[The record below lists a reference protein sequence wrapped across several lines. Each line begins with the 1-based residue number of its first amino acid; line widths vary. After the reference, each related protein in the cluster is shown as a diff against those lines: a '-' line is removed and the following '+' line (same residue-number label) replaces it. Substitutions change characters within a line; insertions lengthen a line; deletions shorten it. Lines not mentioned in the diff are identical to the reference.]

1 MKSQISMNK
10 GTESIQLE
18 VGLPNWSGELF
29 KIHQE
34 ERMALL
40 PKSTTISMSKGT
52 ASVYSSVYPK
62 SRRTQIPAGMRISSG
77 RGTTT
82 RSL

>member
-10 GTESIQLE
+10 GTKSIQLE

-29 KIHQE
+29 KTYQE
-34 ERMALL
+34 ERMSSL
-40 PKSTTISMSKGT
+40 PKSAIISMNKGT
-52 ASVYSSVYPK
+52 SRVHSSVYPK
-62 SRRTQIPAGMRISSG
+62 SRRTPIPAGMRISSG

>member
-1 MKSQISMNK
+1 MKSHISMNK
-10 GTESIQLE
+10 GTTSLQLE

-40 PKSTTISMSKGT
+40 PKSTIISMNKGT
-52 ASVYSSVYPK
+52 TRVHASVYPK
-62 SRRTQIPAGMRISSG
+62 SRRTSIPTGMRISSG